1 MKLEKVLDKL
11 NSFEKNAFLKV
22 INNIIANKKDTKA
35 IDNILDCGT
44 CKDLKNFDS
53 IQVAGV
59 FQQIEKEYIEYILTE
74 YSKATS
80 QFDLLIDIVSRDGN
94 SIMRQDWFS
103 KLYDDEIKKIQGR
116 LKAFKSEVTAE
127 KPTMV
132 SMERIRDYKIYK
144 SCLHTAYH
152 NDEVLNFDAKITYD
166 EQSILDT
173 LAHQLELSQEEKM
186 MIKYCVLPV
195 AKQNV
200 DTIITD
206 LKDKGIIFY
215 SKKFNTIYVADEI
228 VALLR
233 KVRGKD
239 VADKYFRRTLLQLR
253 EPQINLICKKHNID
267 TKLPVT
273 EKIALIV
280 KSGVSFSSVL
290 NDEIHKADTK
300 LLDRRKV
307 ITELCDEKLQ
317 IMPQIKGASLEEKV
331 TNLIAYFDAMDRD
344 DKIGI
349 SSGGFEKL
357 VLDLNELLPLTN
369 KRLRDTFE
377 LQDENVMHSDY
388 LCEYNIKPRDILE
401 LLTDEELAAFCTAK
415 NIKQR
420 GNTISNIL
428 DSYKDSENLYVENYE
443 HIGFRNLSALK
454 ENGIVIKEADLGLK
468 FEEVTRHIFSK
479 LGFEVDEKLR
489 KKINTEKDK
498 IDIIVN
504 LGEKAVLLIECKT
517 SKDSGYNKFSTLSRQ
532 IRAYKNLLEKNDF
545 TITKVLIVAPDF
557 SDDFITDCSEDF
569 ELNMSLLKASSLVAI
584 LSGFKDCK
592 HKQLPVNLLLKD
604 VLIQEDR
611 IIKAINK

>member
-152 NDEVLNFDAKITYD
+152 NDEALNFDAKITYD

-200 DTIITD
+200 DTIIAD

-317 IMPQIKGASLEEKV
+317 ITPPIKGASLEEKV

-349 SSGGFEKL
+349 SSGGFE
-357 VLDLNELLPLTN
+357 NW
-369 KRLRDTFE
+369 
-377 LQDENVMHSDY
+377 
-388 LCEYNIKPRDILE
+388 
-401 LLTDEELAAFCTAK
+401 
-415 NIKQR
+415 
-420 GNTISNIL
+420 
-428 DSYKDSENLYVENYE
+428 
-443 HIGFRNLSALK
+443 
-454 ENGIVIKEADLGLK
+454 
-468 FEEVTRHIFSK
+468 
-479 LGFEVDEKLR
+479 
-489 KKINTEKDK
+489 
-498 IDIIVN
+498 
-504 LGEKAVLLIECKT
+504 
-517 SKDSGYNKFSTLSRQ
+517 FST
-532 IRAYKNLLEKNDF
+532 
-545 TITKVLIVAPDF
+545 
-557 SDDFITDCSEDF
+557 
-569 ELNMSLLKASSLVAI
+569 
-584 LSGFKDCK
+584 
-592 HKQLPVNLLLKD
+592 
-604 VLIQEDR
+604 
-611 IIKAINK
+611 